1 MESSY
6 PKPLIIQVREL
17 SSLCFALVFFCLL
30 PLADTHAEWLLVE
43 PNSNVPDPF
52 VVYVDSESIAT
63 KRDRMTVRVLLNM
76 RNKTDDGVASVI
88 AIDEYDCRAERMRTH
103 SMSSF
108 AEIDGKG
115 ALVREFKTVGD
126 WVKIGTG
133 KINEAVLDSVC
144 PEYESK

>member
-1 MESSY
+1 MESSR
-6 PKPLIIQVREL
+6 PLRFVIQSREF
-17 SSLCFALVFFCLL
+17 SSLWFAIILFCLL
-30 PLADTHAEWLLVE
+30 PVADTHAEWLLVE
-43 PNSNVPDPF
+43 PNSNAPDPF
-52 VVYVDSESIAT
+52 VVFVDSESIAT

-76 RNKTDDGVASVI
+76 RHKTDDGVASVI
-88 AIDEYDCRAERMRTH
+88 AVDEYDCKAERMRTH
-103 SMSSF
+103 SMTSY

-144 PEYESK
+144 PEYAPK

>member
-1 MESSY
+1 MKLSRPLPFVMH
-6 PKPLIIQVREL
+6 PKEFVP
-17 SSLCFALVFFCLL
+17 LCFAIILFCLM

-43 PNSNVPDPF
+43 PYSSVPDPF

-144 PEYESK
+144 PEYAPK

>member
-1 MESSY
+1 MKSSHPMPFVMY
-6 PKPLIIQVREL
+6 PREFA
-17 SSLCFALVFFCLL
+17 SLCFAIILFCLL
-30 PLADTHAEWLLVE
+30 PVADTHAEWLMVD
-43 PNSNVPDPF
+43 PNSSAPDPF
-52 VVYVDSESIAT
+52 VVFVDSESIAT

-76 RNKTDDGVASVI
+76 RHKTDDGVASVI

-103 SMSSF
+103 SMSSY

-115 ALVREFKTVGD
+115 ALVREFKTIGD

-144 PEYESK
+144 PEYTPK